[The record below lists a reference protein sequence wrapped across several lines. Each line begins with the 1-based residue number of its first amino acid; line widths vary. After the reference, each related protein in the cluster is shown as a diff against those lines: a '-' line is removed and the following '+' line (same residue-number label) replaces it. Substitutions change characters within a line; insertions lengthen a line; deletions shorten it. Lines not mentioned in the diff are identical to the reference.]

1 MTNRAEFTTKAIEE
15 MMLSSFSRGAVT
27 AIIDKF
33 NDEKHRAE
41 IIQEMVNIA
50 LILTSEQKNL
60 HQRMGMLPIIV
71 SSSLKEE
78 KASVARQA
86 GIDLNEIIISDQ
98 NHFNGLTTIR
108 SIVDQY
114 LEDPQS
120 FDLEKAVIEAIAA
133 VAKTR
138 SSRVG

>member
-86 GIDLNEIIISDQ
+86 GIDLNEIIISVQ
-98 NHFNGLTTIR
+98 NHFNGLTKIR

>member
-86 GIDLNEIIISDQ
+86 GIDLNEKIISDQ
-98 NHFNGLTTIR
+98 NHFNGLTKIR

>member
-1 MTNRAEFTTKAIEE
+1 MTNTAEYTTEAIKE
-15 MMLSSFSRGAVT
+15 MMLSSFRRGAVT

-41 IIQEMVNIA
+41 IIQGIVNIV
-50 LILTSEQKNL
+50 LILTSGRKNL

-98 NHFNGLTTIR
+98 NHFNGLTKIR

>member
-1 MTNRAEFTTKAIEE
+1 

-98 NHFNGLTTIR
+98 NHFNGLTKIR

>member
-1 MTNRAEFTTKAIEE
+1 MTNRAESTTKAIEE

-27 AIIDKF
+27 EIINKF

-78 KASVARQA
+78 KASVARQV

-98 NHFNGLTTIR
+98 NHFNGLTKIR

>member
-98 NHFNGLTTIR
+98 NHFNGLTKIR